1 MVLNHV
7 LGLFTNPR
15 AEWQRI
21 RDTECTVSQCI
32 MGHVLILAAIPP
44 IAGYIGTTQVGWT
57 IGAGDPVK
65 LSNTSAGMIAIAY
78 FLAMVIGVMVMGR
91 MIAWMAETYDV
102 KVGFNRA
109 LALAA
114 YTATPIFLVGIFQL
128 YPALWL
134 NFLVG
139 LPALAYVVFLLYMG
153 VPVMMEIPAERGFL
167 MSSAILAVGLVGL
180 VSLLAATAI
189 LWGLGFA
196 PAFTN

>member
-114 YTATPIFLVGIFQL
+114 YTATPIFLVG
-128 YPALWL
+128 
-134 NFLVG
+134 